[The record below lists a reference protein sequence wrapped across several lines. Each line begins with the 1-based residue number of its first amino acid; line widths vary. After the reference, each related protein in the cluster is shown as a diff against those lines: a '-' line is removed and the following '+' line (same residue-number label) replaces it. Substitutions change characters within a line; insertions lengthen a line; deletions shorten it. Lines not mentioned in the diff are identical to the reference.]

1 MPILGAMTWNQQLTD
16 MGVSQAQ
23 PLPLPLPL
31 CTGRPPWYRLKRV
44 QLRLC
49 LVFSP
54 DLFNFPIS
62 SGFPCKQSI
71 SKIIATKISVP
82 ETVRRE
88 SDLRH

>member
-23 PLPLPLPL
+23 PLPLPL
-31 CTGRPPWYRLKRV
+31 CMGRPPWCRLKCV
-44 QLRLC
+44 QLRIC

-54 DLFNFPIS
+54 DLFDFPIS

-71 SKIIATKISVP
+71 SKIVATKISVP